1 MKGSTQLKIV
11 IINAWLNHK
20 DHQCK
25 PRWLEALRC
34 FHDSGIDYCFVFQGL
49 HGTTLPVSAEER
61 ADHAAATRSIFAEEQ

>member
-25 PRWLEALRC
+25 PRWLEALPVR
-34 FHDSGIDYCFVFQGL
+34 
-49 HGTTLPVSAEER
+49 HGTALPVSAEER
-61 ADHAAATRSIFAEEQ
+61 ADHAAATRSILAEEQ